1 MQRQSPATTNI
12 MEFWVRPQAN
22 VVPDG
27 IWDLVELALQ
37 ARSSSRAPTRADLDA
52 AIGRACKETRPGTYL
67 GSTLRF
73 LLKRHGCP
81 ADV

>member
-1 MQRQSPATTNI
+1 
-12 MEFWVRPQAN
+12 VQAN
-22 VVPDG
+22 EVPGG

-37 ARSSSRAPTRADLDA
+37 ARGSSRAPTRAELDA
-52 AIGRACKETRPGTYL
+52 AIERACKETRPGTYL

-81 ADV
+81 ADI